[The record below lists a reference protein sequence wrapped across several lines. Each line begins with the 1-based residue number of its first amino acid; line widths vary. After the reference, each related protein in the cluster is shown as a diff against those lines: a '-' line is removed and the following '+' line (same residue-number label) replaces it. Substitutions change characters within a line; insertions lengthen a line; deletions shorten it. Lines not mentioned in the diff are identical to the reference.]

1 METIRFNKNKLQDK
15 IHAAWIGKNIG
26 GTIGVPYEWTQEFL
40 DVKGFISKPGEPL
53 PNDDLDLQLVWLH
66 AMETEGPY
74 HFNAR
79 ILSEYWMR
87 GIVPEWNE
95 YGIGKAN
102 LRDSIMPPL
111 SGELH
116 NDVWKNSNGA
126 WIRTEIWACLTPGYP
141 ELTQQYVIADATVDH
156 GFGEGTYAAM
166 FIAALESLAFFNDNR
181 VELIEKALCF
191 IPENCRIANAVNL
204 VMREYKV
211 KTPYREVRDMLVKQS
226 ADIGWF
232 QAPANVGFVVI
243 GLLYGEGDFK
253 NSVLYAVNCG
263 DDTDCTAGTVGA
275 IMGILYGTAGIPK
288 DWWEHINDGIKTI
301 CINTHVQALMPK
313 TCTELTERI
322 LRLIPTVFLANNFL
336 CELNDSEDILSGQH
350 SSIMIDGM
358 RYLEVEPWSFE
369 LPYLPHIRGFAGYDR
384 APIVKEGEEISLRM
398 RLINF
403 SCWETCNLRIRLI
416 LPEGWT
422 AEYQKTVA
430 LTNAEKPMSSYWNAK
445 VKVGQTQA
453 KNHIYAI
460 AESPIHAQPLIVDF
474 YIEG

>member
-1 METIRFNKNKLQDK
+1 MDKINFNKNRLQDK

-40 DVKGFISKPGEPL
+40 DVKGFTSKPGEPL

-66 AMETEGPY
+66 AIETEGPY

-79 ILSEYWMR
+79 MLSEYWIR

-102 LRDSIMPPL
+102 LRDGIMPPL

-116 NDVWKNSNGA
+116 NNAWKHSNGA
-126 WIRTEIWACLTPGYP
+126 WIRSEIWACLTPGYP
-141 ELTQQYVIADATVDH
+141 ELTQQYVVADATVDH
-156 GFGEGTYAAM
+156 GFGEGTYAEM
-166 FIAALESLAFFNDNR
+166 FVAALESLAFFNDSR
-181 VELIEKALCF
+181 IELVERALEF
-191 IPENCRIANAVNL
+191 IPKDCRIANAVNL
-204 VMREYKV
+204 VVQEYKM

-275 IMGILYGTAGIPK
+275 IMGILYGTEGIPK
-288 DWWEHINDGIKTI
+288 DWREHIGDEIKTI
-301 CINTHVQALMPK
+301 CINTHLQTLMPK
-313 TCTELTERI
+313 NCEELTARI
-322 LRLIPTVFLANNFL
+322 VRLIPTVFLANNFL
-336 CELNDSEDILSGQH
+336 CELNDGEDVLSLNH
-350 SSIMIDGM
+350 NFEKIECM
-358 RYLEVEPWSFE
+358 RYSEVEAWSFE

-384 APIVKEGEEISLRM
+384 EPIVKEGERIGLRM

-403 SCWETCNLRIRLI
+403 SCWETCNFRIRLI
-416 LPEGWT
+416 LPDGWT
-422 AEYQKTVA
+422 AEYPKTVA
-430 LTNAEKPMSSYWNAK
+430 LTNGEKPMSSFWNAM
-445 VKVGQTQA
+445 VIVGETRD
-453 KNHIYAI
+453 KNHIYLV
-460 AESPIHAQPLIVDF
+460 AESSGHAQSLLVDF
-474 YIEG
+474 YLEG